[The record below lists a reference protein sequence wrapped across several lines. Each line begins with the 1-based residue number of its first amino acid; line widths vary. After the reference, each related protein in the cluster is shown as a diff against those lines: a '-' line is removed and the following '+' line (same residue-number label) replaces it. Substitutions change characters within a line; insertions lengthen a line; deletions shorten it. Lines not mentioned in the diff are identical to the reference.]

1 VIIRMSKVAVTG
13 PRDLL
18 VPVLETIRRSEALQ
32 IDADIKERITEGGAL
47 QLRPLALDGK
57 TLAERLFF
65 EDLKLKIERLLAL
78 LPKADT
84 RESYLSPS
92 RAINSIAT
100 LVGKHLVACE
110 ERSRRRETLQAELA
124 QINRQQVFLAT
135 VESLA
140 PKGAEAA
147 GLEFIGVEVRD
158 PAALEQL
165 TRVAGRL
172 LLGAQVRTARADDGS
187 YIGLLTTEKELADQ
201 LKDNLRGNHI
211 PEITLPSYLEGL
223 SLQDKIK
230 AAGTRHDELTAE
242 LAGIDLESSHFAQR
256 WRGLY
261 ENVAG
266 WLEKRLSLLKTSGS
280 LYETDRCFVVFGWIP
295 STRLETLRQS
305 LAAKHG
311 DTVVVE
317 EQEILKR
324 DLDEVPVALRNP
336 PYFRPFELLVRL
348 LPLPRY
354 TSVDPTPF
362 IGIFFPLFF
371 GMILGDVGYGVVLL
385 LVAAGLVA
393 FVKHNRTLRQAGQI
407 LLVGALYTI
416 IFGAIYGECFGDF
429 GTRVLGLPSGC
440 VDRRTSIM
448 PMLYFTLAVG
458 SVHVVV
464 GLILGV
470 LSALKGRRTKEAVF
484 RVGSIIVVLCIAG
497 ILVSYFAPVAALI
510 RRPLIVVSLVIA
522 PILLVTGGL
531 LAPFELL
538 RHLGNIVS
546 YARIMAVGLAS
557 VLLAYVANSLAGTAG
572 SVWMGV
578 TVAVLLHTFNIL
590 LGVFAPTIHAL
601 RLHYVEFF
609 SKFVEPGGRRYQPLK
624 KGE

>member
-1 VIIRMSKVAVTG
+1 MSKVAVTG

-18 VPVLETIRRSEALQ
+18 VSVLETIQRSEALQ
-32 IDADIKERITEGGAL
+32 IDADIKERITEGATL

-65 EDLKLKIERLLAL
+65 EDLKLKIERLLVL
-78 LPKADT
+78 LPKVET

-92 RAINSIAT
+92 RAINSVAN
-100 LVGKHLVACE
+100 LVGKHLDACE
-110 ERSRRRETLQAELA
+110 ARSRRREGLQAELA
-124 QINRQQVFLAT
+124 QVNRYQVFLAT

-140 PKGAEAA
+140 PKGAEAE
-147 GLEFIGVEVRD
+147 GLEFIGVEARD

-172 LLGAQVRTARADDGS
+172 LLGAQVRTARAEDGS
-187 YIGLLTTEKELADQ
+187 YIGLLTTEKDLADQ
-201 LKDNLRGNHI
+201 LKDSLRGNHI

-223 SLQDKIK
+223 SIQDKIK
-230 AAGTRHDELTAE
+230 AAGTRHDELTVE
-242 LAGIDLESSHFAQR
+242 LAGIDGESSQFAQR

-261 ENVAG
+261 ENVAA
-266 WLEKRLSLLKTSGS
+266 WLEKRLSLLKTSAS

-295 STRLETLRQS
+295 SARLDNLRES

-317 EQEILKR
+317 EKEILR
-324 DLDEVPVALRNP
+324 QDLDEVPVALRNP

-362 IGIFFPLFF
+362 IGIFFPLIF
-371 GMILGDVGYGVVLL
+371 GMILGDVGYGLVLL
-385 LVAAGLVA
+385 LVAAGLVG
-393 FVKHNRTLRQAGQI
+393 FVKRNRTLRQAGQI
-407 LLVGALYTI
+407 LLVAALYTI
-416 IFGAIYGECFGDF
+416 IFGAVYGEYFGDF
-429 GTRVLGLPSGC
+429 GTRVLGLPAGF

-448 PMLYFTLAVG
+448 PMLYFAMAVG
-458 SVHVVV
+458 SVHVVL
-464 GLILGV
+464 GLVLGV
-470 LSALKGRRTKEAVF
+470 LSALKGRRTKEAAF
-484 RVGSIIVVLCIAG
+484 RLGSILVVLCLAG

-510 RRPLIVVSLVIA
+510 RKPLIVVSLVIA
-522 PILLVTGGL
+522 PVLLLTGGL

-557 VLLAYVANSLAGTAG
+557 VLLAHVANSLAGTAG

-578 TVAVLLHTFNIL
+578 TVAVLLHAFNIL

-609 SKFVEPGGRRYQPLK
+609 SKFVEPGGRRYRPLK